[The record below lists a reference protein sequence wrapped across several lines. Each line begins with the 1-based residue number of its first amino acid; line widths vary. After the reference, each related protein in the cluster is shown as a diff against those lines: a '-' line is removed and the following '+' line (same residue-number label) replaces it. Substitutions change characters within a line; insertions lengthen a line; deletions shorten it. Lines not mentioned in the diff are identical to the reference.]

1 MAKKKVTIRFPRL
14 RCPSAKTFK
23 AKGTKRKKK
32 PTPEELEGLE
42 EKNE

>member
-1 MAKKKVTIRFPRL
+1 MAKRKIVIKFPRL
-14 RCPSAKTFK
+14 RCPSPKVFK

-42 EKNE
+42 EKDA